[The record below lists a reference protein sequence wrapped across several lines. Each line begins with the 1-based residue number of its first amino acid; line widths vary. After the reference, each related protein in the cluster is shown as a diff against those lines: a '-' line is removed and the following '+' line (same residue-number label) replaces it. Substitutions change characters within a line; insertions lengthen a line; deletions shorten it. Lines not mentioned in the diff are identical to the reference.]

1 MGRTAADNPN
11 MAASEATKLRDR
23 SLPEV
28 ELPEHLR
35 AIRDR
40 LVDAFDGLE
49 VLGFRG
55 ELTLV
60 CAPEQVP
67 DILERCR
74 TDAELACEILVDLS
88 GVHWPSEPREAVMQ
102 ETTGWPE
109 YEPED
114 RPGQIELDYVVR
126 SLRHN
131 HVFRIRTMLPDDEPT
146 MASVSGVYRSAE
158 IMEREVYDF
167 FGVDFVGHPDLR
179 RILMPEEWEGHPH
192 RKDYPLG
199 GVEVQYEGATIPP
212 PDQRSY

>member
-1 MGRTAADNPN
+1 MAGSGSGNPN
-11 MAASEATKLRDR
+11 MASGEAVKLRSR
-23 SLPEV
+23 TVPEAQLSDQLTAV
-28 ELPEHLR
+28 
-35 AIRDR
+35 RDR
-40 LVDAFDGLE
+40 IAEEFDGLE

-60 CAPEQVP
+60 CEPAQVP
-67 DILERCR
+67 DILRLCR
-74 TDAELACEILVDLS
+74 DDPALSCELLADLS
-88 GVHWPSEPREAVMQ
+88 GVHWPGGPREEVAQ
-102 ETTGWPE
+102 ETTGWPR
-109 YEPED
+109 YEIGD
-114 RPGQIELDYVVR
+114 AVGHIEIDYVLR

-131 HVFRIRTMLPDDEPT
+131 HVFRIRTLLPDDEPAI
-146 MASVSGVYRSAE
+146 ASVAGIYRSAE

-167 FGVDFVGHPDLR
+167 FGVDFTGHPDLR